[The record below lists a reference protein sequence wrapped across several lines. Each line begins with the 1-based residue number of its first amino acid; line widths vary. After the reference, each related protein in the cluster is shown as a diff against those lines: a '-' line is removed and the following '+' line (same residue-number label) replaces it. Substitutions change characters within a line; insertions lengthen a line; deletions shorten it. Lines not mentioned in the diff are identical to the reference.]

1 MELTDYLRILRA
13 HWIGVL
19 LLTLATATAALA
31 FSLAQPKV
39 YAANANGF
47 VSSGLNDNPALASVS
62 DSLAKSRAKSYVDIA
77 KSRATAEDVIDSLG
91 LDAAPSSLI
100 GSIDV
105 DQPIDTVLIKITAR
119 AATPL
124 EAQQLADAWIAALAD
139 QVAAIEDPK
148 GRNKAGTLQVVPV
161 ESAELPTSPVS
172 PQTDR
177 NVLLGLVLGLLLGLG
192 YAVIRSQLD
201 RRIRSAAAV
210 EQRFGVTVVGAI
222 PGDPGLRHDPGAP
235 ASLAVTDEADAP
247 AGTGAAEAFRKL
259 RTNLRFMDVDN
270 PPRVIVVTSPE
281 QGDGK
286 STIAANLAAA
296 IAASGEPVTLV
307 DGDLRRSSVAQSL
320 GLVEGAGLTD
330 VLTGRVDVTEVTQR
344 PHDQPNLAVLSA
356 GAVPPN
362 PSELLGSQTMRTLLR
377 QLAEESIVIVDAPP
391 LLPVTDA
398 AVLTAVADG
407 AFVVI
412 STGKTLDT
420 ELAAALGHIEAVSG
434 RTLGIVF
441 NRVPRRESDTG
452 YYGGYYRAESGTGR
466 EEHRGGDRRRRPPL
480 GSALPTPRLRGS
492 RPTRRGD
499 FCRLGVCA
507 ALLPTRR
514 GIARHFCRLGGES
527 RGTSAD
533 SAGNRAALLPTRRG
547 WVRTALG
554 RGSP

>member
-13 HWIGVL
+13 HWLGVL
-19 LLTLATATAALA
+19 LLTVATATAALA
-31 FSLAQPKV
+31 FSLTQPKV

-77 KSRATAEDVIDSLG
+77 KSRATAQDVIDELG

-100 GSIDV
+100 GNIDV
-105 DQPIDTVLIKITAR
+105 EQPIDTVLIKVTAR

-124 EAQQLADAWIAALAD
+124 EAQQLADAWIAALAG
-139 QVAAIEDPK
+139 QVAQIEDPNGK
-148 GRNKAGTLQVVPV
+148 NKAGTLEVVPV

-222 PGDPGLRHDPGAP
+222 PGDPGLQHDPGTPAP
-235 ASLAVTDEADAP
+235 IAVFEESEAKTR
-247 AGTGAAEAFRKL
+247 TGSAEAFRKL

-270 PPRVIVVTSPE
+270 PPRVIVVTSPQ

-286 STIAANLAAA
+286 STVAANLAAA
-296 IAASGEPVTLV
+296 IAASGEKVTLV
-307 DGDLRRSSVAQSL
+307 DGDLRRSSVAQSF

-330 VLTGRVDVTEVTQR
+330 VLTGRVEVADVTQ
-344 PHDQPNLAVLSA
+344 QPAQHANLSILAA
-356 GAVPPN
+356 GATPPN
-362 PSELLGSQTMRTLLR
+362 PSELLGSRTMRSLLR
-377 QLAEESIVIVDAPP
+377 ELAEDGIVIVDAPP

-398 AVLTAVADG
+398 AVLTAVTDG
-407 AFVVI
+407 AFVVL

-420 ELAAALGHIEAVSG
+420 ELEAALNHIEAVSG

-441 NRVPRRESDTG
+441 NRVPRRESDAG
-452 YYGGYYRAESGTGR
+452 YYGGYYRAE
-466 EEHRGGDRRRRPPL
+466 
-480 GSALPTPRLRGS
+480 TPRTSQTAAKVESKASAS
-492 RPTRRGD
+492 R
-499 FCRLGVCA
+499 
-507 ALLPTRR
+507 
-514 GIARHFCRLGGES
+514 
-527 RGTSAD
+527 
-533 SAGNRAALLPTRRG
+533 
-547 WVRTALG
+547 
-554 RGSP
+554 

>member
-13 HWIGVL
+13 HWLGVL

-31 FSLAQPKV
+31 FSLTQPKV

-77 KSRATAEDVIDSLG
+77 KSRATAQAVIDDLE

-100 GSIDV
+100 GNIEV
-105 DQPIDTVLIKITAR
+105 EQPIDTVLIKVTAR
-119 AATPL
+119 AGTPL

-139 QVAAIEDPK
+139 QVDQIEDPR
-148 GRNKAGTLQVVPV
+148 GRDRAGTLQVVPV
-161 ESAELPTSPVS
+161 ESAELPTAPVS

-192 YAVIRSQLD
+192 YAVVRSQLD

-222 PGDPGLRHDPGAP
+222 PGDPGLQHDPGTRAP
-235 ASLAVTDEADAP
+235 IAVFEESETKQR
-247 AGTGAAEAFRKL
+247 TGSAEAFRKL

-270 PPRVIVVTSPE
+270 PPRVIVVTSPQ

-286 STIAANLAAA
+286 STVAANLAAA
-296 IAASGEPVTLV
+296 IAASGERVTLV
-307 DGDLRRSSVAQSL
+307 DGDLRRSSVAQSF

-330 VLTGRVDVTEVTQR
+330 VLTGRVDVADVTQ
-344 PHDQPNLAVLSA
+344 QPAQHANLSILAA
-356 GAVPPN
+356 GATPPN
-362 PSELLGSQTMRTLLR
+362 PSELLGSQTMRALLR
-377 QLAEESIVIVDAPP
+377 QLAEDGIVIVDAPP

-398 AVLTAVADG
+398 AVLTAVTDG

-420 ELAAALGHIEAVSG
+420 DLEGALNHIEAVSG

-441 NRVPRRESDTG
+441 NRVPRRESDAG
-452 YYGGYYRAESGTGR
+452 YYGGYYRADAPTAQAPAAGTR
-466 EEHRGGDRRRRPPL
+466 TDKVT
-480 GSALPTPRLRGS
+480 TP
-492 RPTRRGD
+492 
-499 FCRLGVCA
+499 
-507 ALLPTRR
+507 
-514 GIARHFCRLGGES
+514 
-527 RGTSAD
+527 
-533 SAGNRAALLPTRRG
+533 
-547 WVRTALG
+547 
-554 RGSP
+554 

>member
-13 HWIGVL
+13 HWLGVL
-19 LLTLATATAALA
+19 LLTVATATAALA
-31 FSLAQPKV
+31 FSLTQPKV

-47 VSSGLNDNPALASVS
+47 VSAGLNDNPALASVS

-77 KSRATAEDVIDSLG
+77 KSRATAQDVIDELG

-100 GSIDV
+100 GNIDV
-105 DQPIDTVLIKITAR
+105 EQPIDTVLIKVTAR

-124 EAQQLADAWIAALAD
+124 EAQQLADAWIAALAG
-139 QVAAIEDPK
+139 QVAQIEDPK
-148 GRNKAGTLQVVPV
+148 GKNKAGTLEVVPV

-222 PGDPGLRHDPGAP
+222 PGDPGLQHEPGTPAP
-235 ASLAVTDEADAP
+235 IAVFEESEAKP
-247 AGTGAAEAFRKL
+247 RTGSAEAFRKL

-270 PPRVIVVTSPE
+270 PPRVIVVTSPQ

-286 STIAANLAAA
+286 STVAANLAAA
-296 IAASGEPVTLV
+296 IAASGEKVTLV
-307 DGDLRRSSVAQSL
+307 DGDLRRSSVAQAF

-330 VLTGRVDVTEVTQR
+330 VLTGRVEVADVTQ
-344 PHDQPNLAVLSA
+344 QPAQHANLSILAA
-356 GAVPPN
+356 GATPPN
-362 PSELLGSQTMRTLLR
+362 PSELLGSRTMRSLLR
-377 QLAEESIVIVDAPP
+377 ELAEDGIVIVDAPP

-398 AVLTAVADG
+398 AVLTAVTDG
-407 AFVVI
+407 AFVVL

-420 ELAAALGHIEAVSG
+420 ELEAALNHIEAVSG

-441 NRVPRRESDTG
+441 NRVPRRESDAG
-452 YYGGYYRAESGTGR
+452 YYGGYYRAEPSRTYQPGATPAESKVSASG
-466 EEHRGGDRRRRPPL
+466 
-480 GSALPTPRLRGS
+480 
-492 RPTRRGD
+492 
-499 FCRLGVCA
+499 
-507 ALLPTRR
+507 
-514 GIARHFCRLGGES
+514 
-527 RGTSAD
+527 
-533 SAGNRAALLPTRRG
+533 
-547 WVRTALG
+547 
-554 RGSP
+554 